1 MCNINEMKKSAFHS
15 KLDKLIKYQNCFTEK
30 GLQGCSYDEVRN
42 VNSKF
47 KNRVPESV
55 LEFLK
60 KYGIQFSVCSK
71 FNRLYS
77 LLKGYD
83 KVQEYLRTDLQ
94 ECYKLEEYEIVP
106 AAQAVDPLEIEL
118 DNVLIVDF
126 YNGQTPSINFV
137 KLDEEAD
144 PIIYEICEGEIMNC
158 KISFSQYV
166 YQTFA
171 YNLEHYIQRIDY
183 SKVFLY
189 SFNFKNE
196 YFRFDKIKDAKI
208 RVDLSDLDALPLEIQ
223 KNKFV
228 EEISLRNCE
237 YQIYTRFIQ
246 ANQDNIKSIELSKIN
261 NFPTVFTL
269 PYLPRL
275 TSLTVKDI
283 NTETIRVL
291 QQNTPLLRRISI
303 WCSIESTNQ
312 IDLDKL
318 DLEFL
323 NNLTELS
330 INGVKISQIPAWVFE
345 QINLERLRISGCGL
359 IKLDERIRLL
369 RKLKHLDIG
378 ENNLKED
385 ELKRIKKKFT
395 HLTVRT

>member
-1 MCNINEMKKSAFHS
+1 MRAVRLVARSVLVGRKSQAISLCLGRNLRRNRLRFLIVKPKFQQILSATIHTWVVMCNINEMKKSAFHS

-94 ECYKLEEYEIVP
+94 ECYKLEEYEIVQ

-171 YNLEHYIQRIDY
+171 YNLEHFIQRIDY
-183 SKVFLY
+183 SKVFLD

-196 YFRFDKIKDAKI
+196 Y
-208 RVDLSDLDALPLEIQ
+208 
-223 KNKFV
+223 
-228 EEISLRNCE
+228 
-237 YQIYTRFIQ
+237 
-246 ANQDNIKSIELSKIN
+246 
-261 NFPTVFTL
+261 
-269 PYLPRL
+269 
-275 TSLTVKDI
+275 
-283 NTETIRVL
+283 
-291 QQNTPLLRRISI
+291 LLI
-303 WCSIESTNQ
+303 
-312 IDLDKL
+312 
-318 DLEFL
+318 
-323 NNLTELS
+323 
-330 INGVKISQIPAWVFE
+330 
-345 QINLERLRISGCGL
+345 
-359 IKLDERIRLL
+359 
-369 RKLKHLDIG
+369 
-378 ENNLKED
+378 
-385 ELKRIKKKFT
+385 
-395 HLTVRT
+395 